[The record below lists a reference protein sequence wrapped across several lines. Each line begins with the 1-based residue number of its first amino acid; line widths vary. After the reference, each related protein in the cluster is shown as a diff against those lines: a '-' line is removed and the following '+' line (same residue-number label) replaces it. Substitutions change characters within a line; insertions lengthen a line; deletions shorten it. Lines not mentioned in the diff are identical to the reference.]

1 MGTNTTK
8 RFLFFKSL
16 RCSFHFFWL
25 LLNLFLL
32 LLCWLSLPYL
42 PPCTSAIATKSSL
55 SFLGI
60 NHRCHLLCLVNTAWS
75 PLRFTLSLF
84 ILPEIHQYIYRDGN
98 IRSEFCHSILLYLE
112 KKSLSTTCTAEKK
125 ELIYVAATLLFL
137 PEVSLISTGVRE
149 LKIHLRV
156 QHLAAVELLLAGYE
170 IGGIFPSWNAFSL
183 LFHAQGSVKDCYWSS
198 LQITWITDNPLA
210 AHEQ

>member
-16 RCSFHFFWL
+16 RCFFHFFWL
-25 LLNLFLL
+25 LLNLSLL
-32 LLCWLSLPYL
+32 HLCWLSLPYL

-60 NHRCHLLCLVNTAWS
+60 NHCCHQLCLVNTAWS
-75 PLRFTLSLF
+75 PLFFTLSWF
-84 ILPEIHQYIYRDGN
+84 ILPEIHLYIYRDRN
-98 IRSEFCHSILLYLE
+98 IRREFCHSVLLYLE
-112 KKSLSTTCTAEKK
+112 KKKSLSPTCTAEKK

-156 QHLAAVELLLAGYE
+156 QHLTAVELLLTG
-170 IGGIFPSWNAFSL
+170 
-183 LFHAQGSVKDCYWSS
+183 
-198 LQITWITDNPLA
+198 
-210 AHEQ
+210 